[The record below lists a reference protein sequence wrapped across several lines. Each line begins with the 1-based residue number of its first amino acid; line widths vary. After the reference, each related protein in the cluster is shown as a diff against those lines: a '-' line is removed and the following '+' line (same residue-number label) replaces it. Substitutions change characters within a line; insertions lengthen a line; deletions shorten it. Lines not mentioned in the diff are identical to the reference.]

1 MDDMFSR
8 GWDDLIARDS
18 GPLHDRLIVQPLV
31 ATFLA
36 IRAGW
41 KDVRAGRSAFFWAFV
56 RDQAQRRFL
65 LRQGWKDVG
74 KLFIV
79 ALLLDVIYQVIVL
92 RWVYPVQTLI
102 VASVVAFVPYI
113 MFRGLTNRIARHV
126 RPKT

>member
-18 GPLHDRLIVQPLV
+18 GPLHDRLILQPLV
-31 ATFLA
+31 VTFLA

-41 KDVRAGRSAFFWAFV
+41 KDVRARRSAFFWAVV
-56 RDQAQRRFL
+56 RDQAHRRFL

-79 ALLLDVIYQVIVL
+79 ALLLDVIYQVVVL
-92 RWVYPVQTLI
+92 RWVYPAQMLI
-102 VASVVAFVPYI
+102 AAAVVAFVPYL
-113 MFRGLTNRIARHV
+113 MFRGITNRIVRHV
-126 RPKT
+126 RPKP